1 MEGDCNSD
9 NDCMPGLICGKHNCP
24 KDVGYDTRA
33 DCCEHVAV
41 VFTPSKYFMV
51 KTDSLCN
58 SVIFIIFLSV
68 WDSISTL
75 QRTICFFLA
84 FGFKKIEGK
93 ECDENKYGDF
103 SDFDEAKLVCKS
115 DKTCASI
122 YDVGCG
128 NQKKYHLCPEDE
140 EKPSSESCV
149 YLKFVVGK

>member
-58 SVIFIIFLSV
+58 SVIFIIFYLYE
-68 WDSISTL
+68 I
-75 QRTICFFLA
+75 A
-84 FGFKKIEGK
+84 FQHYREPF
-93 ECDENKYGDF
+93 
-103 SDFDEAKLVCKS
+103 
-115 DKTCASI
+115 AS
-122 YDVGCG
+122 
-128 NQKKYHLCPEDE
+128 
-140 EKPSSESCV
+140 
-149 YLKFVVGK
+149 F

>member
-9 NDCMPGLICGKHNCP
+9 NDCMPGLICGKRNCP
-24 KDVGYDTRA
+24 KDVGYDIRA

-41 VFTPSKYFMV
+41 VFTPSKYFILNAN
-51 KTDSLCN
+51 SLCN
-58 SVIFIIFLSV
+58 SNENVFICMRYHFKIT
-68 WDSISTL
+68 DNP
-75 QRTICFFLA
+75 FFLA
-84 FGFKKIEGK
+84 FGFKKVESK
-93 ECDENKYGDF
+93 ECDETKYGDF

-140 EKPSSESCV
+140 EKPSSESCI
-149 YLKFVVGK
+149 YLKFAVGE